1 MIRNNLIRLVT
12 LMLALVILGGCDRI
26 NNKEVPA
33 YTVRINLGT
42 YALWNTYGVAGV
54 GDYKIFNRGLGLP
67 ANFPYNANTFTGYG
81 GVLLMMALNM
91 NEGGYAPTAYDA
103 ACPVENS
110 PNITVGIDAENFDAV
125 CPKCG
130 SRFDVL
136 MGAGGPKSGVALTS
150 RLGMRLYVVRQATGG
165 GYIIT
170 SY

>member
-1 MIRNNLIRLVT
+1 MFKKIIF
-12 LMLALVILGGCDRI
+12 LALAIALLATAACDKV

-33 YTVRINLGT
+33 YTVRLNLST

-54 GDYKIFNRGLGLP
+54 GDYRFFSRPKQLP
-67 ANFPYNANTFTGYG
+67 ANFPYNANTYTGYG
-81 GVLLMMALNM
+81 GVLLIMGLNSASGSY
-91 NEGGYAPTAYDA
+91 EPIAFDA

-110 PNITVGIDAENFDAV
+110 MDVVVGIDATNFDAV

-130 SRFDVL
+130 SHYDVL
-136 MGAGGPKSGVALTS
+136 MGAGGPKSGVAHSSKYGL
-150 RLGMRLYVVRQATGG
+150 RNLVVRASQSG